1 MSISRRGFIGTSA
14 ALGGLASAASVS
26 AETTKKPVLPTRILG
41 RTGAKVSILGF
52 GCGSRFLAY
61 HEDDKAIEAL
71 NHALDLGVTYVDTA
85 YAYGNGR
92 SETRVGKVMSTRRKE
107 VFLATKMQERDGEKV
122 KAIIEG
128 SLKRLQTDQLDLI
141 HIHELK
147 GEDDLARIEEKGNI
161 LDVLLNL
168 RDQKVTRFIGVTCH
182 KAPAVLKTALERH
195 DFDCTQFALN
205 AALVG
210 MKVGQGSRLGSMV
223 MDPDVKTSF
232 ETLALPVAKGK
243 NMGIIGMKVFAADG
257 LVGQAKPEELLYYSL
272 SLPVS
277 LVSVG
282 MPTLEHIQAT
292 TTLARDFQPL
302 SADHMRELSGR
313 LSSANKAALDLY
325 LQHHRD
331 EFSQTH
337 VNA

>member
-1 MSISRRGFIGTSA
+1 MSS
-14 ALGGLASAASVS
+14 
-26 AETTKKPVLPTRILG
+26 
-41 RTGAKVSILGF
+41 
-52 GCGSRFLAY
+52 
-61 HEDDKAIEAL
+61 
-71 NHALDLGVTYVDTA
+71 
-85 YAYGNGR
+85 
-92 SETRVGKVMSTRRKE
+92 RRKE

-161 LDVLLNL
+161 LDVLMKL
-168 RDQKVTRFIGVTCH
+168 RDEKVTRFIGITCH
-182 KAPAVLKTALERH
+182 HDPAVLKMALERH

-210 MKVGQGSRLGSMV
+210 MKAGQGKMV
-223 MDPDVKTSF
+223 IDPEIKTSF
-232 ETLALPVAKGK
+232 EALALPVAKRK

-257 LVGQAKPEELLYYSL
+257 LVGQAKPEELLYYTL

-282 MPTLEHIQAT
+282 MPTLEYIQQT

-302 SADHMRELSGR
+302 KADHMRELSSR
-313 LSSANKAALDLY
+313 LSGANKTALDLY
-325 LQHHRD
+325 FHHHRD
-331 EFSQTH
+331 EFFNPT
-337 VNA
+337 VDA

>member
-14 ALGGLASAASVS
+14 ALGGLASSSTAALPD
-26 AETTKKPVLPTRILG
+26 AGKKAVLPTRTLG
-41 RTGAKVSILGF
+41 RTGAKVSLLGF
-52 GCGSRFLAY
+52 GGGSRFLAY
-61 HEDDKAIEAL
+61 KEDDKAIEAL

-85 YAYGNGR
+85 YAYGNGK
-92 SETRVGKVMSTRRKE
+92 SETRVGNVMSSRRKE

-161 LDVLLNL
+161 LDVLMKL
-168 RDQKVTRFIGVTCH
+168 RDEKVTRFIGITCH
-182 KAPAVLKTALERH
+182 HDPTVLKTALERH

-210 MKVGQGSRLGSMV
+210 MKAGQGKMV
-223 MDPDVKTSF
+223 IDPEVKTSF
-232 ETLALPVAKGK
+232 ELLALPVAKRK

-257 LVGQAKPEELLYYSL
+257 LVGQAKPEELLYYTL

-282 MPTLEHIQAT
+282 MPTLEYIQQT

-302 SADHMRELSGR
+302 KADHMRELSSR
-313 LSSANKAALDLY
+313 LSGANKTALDLY
-325 LQHHRD
+325 FHHHRD
-331 EFSQTH
+331 EFFNPN
-337 VNA
+337 VDA